1 MEKMGLRLSW
11 EETRMP
17 SLTIVILTTFLCY
30 IMQYIFCFAVDK
42 REIEKHE
49 KKIKLN
55 KYTEKLFFLWNRNE
69 KLYWLVYIIIISESI
84 LFIVVWVLYFL
95 GDINIFRNFLN
106 IYVGICSI
114 FDTILVIKILI
125 KRIKDFISGKSR

>member
-1 MEKMGLRLSW
+1 M
-11 EETRMP
+11 
-17 SLTIVILTTFLCY
+17 TTFLCY
-30 IMQYIFCFAVDK
+30 IMQYIFCFVVDK

-95 GDINIFRNFLN
+95 GDINIFRKFLN
-106 IYVGICSI
+106 VYVGICSI
-114 FDTILVIKILI
+114 SDTILVIKILI

>member
-1 MEKMGLRLSW
+1 MGLRLSW

-69 KLYWLVYIIIISESI
+69 KLYLLVYIIIISESI
-84 LFIVVWVLYFL
+84 IFIVIWVLYFL
-95 GDINIFRNFLN
+95 GDINIFRKFLN
-106 IYVGICSI
+106 VYVGIRSI

-125 KRIKDFISGKSR
+125 KRVKDYITSKNR

>member
-1 MEKMGLRLSW
+1 
-11 EETRMP
+11 MP

-30 IMQYIFCFAVDK
+30 IMQYIFCFVVDK

-84 LFIVVWVLYFL
+84 LFIVIWVLYFL
-95 GDINIFRNFLN
+95 GDINIFRKFLN

-114 FDTILVIKILI
+114 FDTILAIKILI
-125 KRIKDFISGKSR
+125 KRVKDYITSKNR

>member
-1 MEKMGLRLSW
+1 
-11 EETRMP
+11 MP
-17 SLTIVILTTFLCY
+17 SLTIVILVTFLRY

-42 REIEKHE
+42 TDIEKHE

-84 LFIVVWVLYFL
+84 LFIVIWVLYFL
-95 GDINIFRNFLN
+95 GDINIFRKFLN

-114 FDTILVIKILI
+114 CDTILVIKILI
-125 KRIKDFISGKSR
+125 KRVKDNRSTKVGKCFAE

>member
-1 MEKMGLRLSW
+1 
-11 EETRMP
+11 MP
-17 SLTIVILTTFLCY
+17 SLIIVILVTFLRY
-30 IMQYIFCFAVDK
+30 TMQYILCFAVDK
-42 REIEKHE
+42 TDIEKHE

-95 GDINIFRNFLN
+95 GDINIFRKFLN

-114 FDTILVIKILI
+114 CDTILVIKILI
-125 KRIKDFISGKSR
+125 KRVKDYIISKNR

>member
-1 MEKMGLRLSW
+1 
-11 EETRMP
+11 MP

-30 IMQYIFCFAVDK
+30 TMQYIFCFAVDK
-42 REIEKHE
+42 TDIEKHE

-95 GDINIFRNFLN
+95 GDINIFRKFLN
-106 IYVGICSI
+106 IYVGICSTC
-114 FDTILVIKILI
+114 DTILVIKILI
-125 KRIKDFISGKSR
+125 KRVKDYIISKNR

>member
-1 MEKMGLRLSW
+1 
-11 EETRMP
+11 MP
-17 SLTIVILTTFLCY
+17 SLTSVILTTFLCY
-30 IMQYIFCFAVDK
+30 IMQYIFCFVVDK

-55 KYTEKLFFLWNRNE
+55 KYTEKLFFIWNRNE

-95 GDINIFRNFLN
+95 GDINIFRKFLN

-114 FDTILVIKILI
+114 FDTILVIKILM
-125 KRIKDFISGKSR
+125 KRVKDYIISKNR

>member
-1 MEKMGLRLSW
+1 
-11 EETRMP
+11 MP

-55 KYTEKLFFLWNRNE
+55 KYTEKIFFLWNRNE

-95 GDINIFRNFLN
+95 GDINIFRKFLN
-106 IYVGICSI
+106 VYVGIRSI
-114 FDTILVIKILI
+114 FDTILVIKILK
-125 KRIKDFISGKSR
+125 KRVKDFISGKSR

>member
-1 MEKMGLRLSW
+1 
-11 EETRMP
+11 MP

-30 IMQYIFCFAVDK
+30 IMQYIFCFVVDK

-55 KYTEKLFFLWNRNE
+55 KYTKKLFFLWNRNE

-84 LFIVVWVLYFL
+84 LFIVIWVLYFL
-95 GDINIFRNFLN
+95 GDINIFRKFLN

-114 FDTILVIKILI
+114 FDTILAIKILI
-125 KRIKDFISGKSR
+125 KRVKDYITSKNR

>member
-1 MEKMGLRLSW
+1 
-11 EETRMP
+11 MP
-17 SLTIVILTTFLCY
+17 SLTIVILVTFLRY

-42 REIEKHE
+42 TDIEKHE

-84 LFIVVWVLYFL
+84 LFIVVWILYFL
-95 GDINIFRNFLN
+95 GDINIFRKFLN
-106 IYVGICSI
+106 MYVGICSI
-114 FDTILVIKILI
+114 CDTILVIKILI
-125 KRIKDFISGKSR
+125 KRVKDYIISKNR

>member
-1 MEKMGLRLSW
+1 MGLRLSW

-55 KYTEKLFFLWNRNE
+55 KYTKKLFFLWNRNE

-84 LFIVVWVLYFL
+84 LFIVIWVLYFL
-95 GDINIFRNFLN
+95 CDINIFRKFLN

-125 KRIKDFISGKSR
+125 KRVKDFISGKSR

>member
-1 MEKMGLRLSW
+1 
-11 EETRMP
+11 MP
-17 SLTIVILTTFLCY
+17 SLTSVILTTFLCY

-69 KLYWLVYIIIISESI
+69 KLYWLVYIIIISEGI
-84 LFIVVWVLYFL
+84 LFIVVWILYFL
-95 GDINIFRNFLN
+95 GDINIFRKFLN

-114 FDTILVIKILI
+114 CDTILVIKILI
-125 KRIKDFISGKSR
+125 KRVKDYIISKNR

>member
-1 MEKMGLRLSW
+1 
-11 EETRMP
+11 MP
-17 SLTIVILTTFLCY
+17 SLTIVILVTFLCY

-55 KYTEKLFFLWNRNE
+55 KYTEKIFFLWNRNE

-84 LFIVVWVLYFL
+84 LFIVVWILYFL
-95 GDINIFRNFLN
+95 GDINIFRKFLN
-106 IYVGICSI
+106 MYVGICSI
-114 FDTILVIKILI
+114 CDTILVIKILI
-125 KRIKDFISGKSR
+125 KRVKDYIISKNR

>member
-1 MEKMGLRLSW
+1 MGLRLSW

-69 KLYWLVYIIIISESI
+69 KLYWLGYIIIISESI

-95 GDINIFRNFLN
+95 GDINIFRKFLN

>member
-1 MEKMGLRLSW
+1 
-11 EETRMP
+11 MP

-55 KYTEKLFFLWNRNE
+55 KYTKKLFFLWNRNE

-84 LFIVVWVLYFL
+84 IFIVIWVLYFL
-95 GDINIFRNFLN
+95 GDINIFRKFLN
-106 IYVGICSI
+106 VYVGIRSI
-114 FDTILVIKILI
+114 FDTILVIKILK
-125 KRIKDFISGKSR
+125 KRVKDFISGKSR

>member
-1 MEKMGLRLSW
+1 MGLRLSW

-30 IMQYIFCFAVDK
+30 IMQYIFCFVVDK

-55 KYTEKLFFLWNRNE
+55 KYTKKLFFYGIGMKN
-69 KLYWLVYIIIISESI
+69 YIGWYIS
-84 LFIVVWVLYFL
+84 
-95 GDINIFRNFLN
+95 
-106 IYVGICSI
+106 
-114 FDTILVIKILI
+114 
-125 KRIKDFISGKSR
+125 

>member
-1 MEKMGLRLSW
+1 MGLRLSW

-84 LFIVVWVLYFL
+84 LFIVIWVLYFL
-95 GDINIFRNFLN
+95 GDINIFRKFLN
-106 IYVGICSI
+106 VYVGIRSI
-114 FDTILVIKILI
+114 FDTILVIKILK
-125 KRIKDFISGKSR
+125 KRVKDFISGKSR

>member
-1 MEKMGLRLSW
+1 
-11 EETRMP
+11 MP

-55 KYTEKLFFLWNRNE
+55 KYTEKIFFLWNRNE
-69 KLYWLVYIIIISESI
+69 KLYWLVYIIIISEGI

-95 GDINIFRNFLN
+95 GDINIFRKFLN
-106 IYVGICSI
+106 VYVGIRSI
-114 FDTILVIKILI
+114 FDTILVIKILK
-125 KRIKDFISGKSR
+125 KRVKDFISGKSR

>member
-1 MEKMGLRLSW
+1 
-11 EETRMP
+11 MP
-17 SLTIVILTTFLCY
+17 SLIIVILVTFLRY
-30 IMQYIFCFAVDK
+30 TMQYILCFAIDK
-42 REIEKHE
+42 TDIEKHE

-95 GDINIFRNFLN
+95 GDINIFRKFLN
-106 IYVGICSI
+106 VYVGIRSI

-125 KRIKDFISGKSR
+125 KRVKDCITSKNR

>member
-1 MEKMGLRLSW
+1 
-11 EETRMP
+11 MP
-17 SLTIVILTTFLCY
+17 SLTIVILVTFLRY

-42 REIEKHE
+42 TDIEKHE

-84 LFIVVWVLYFL
+84 LFIVVWILYFL
-95 GDINIFRNFLN
+95 GDINIFRKFLN
-106 IYVGICSI
+106 MYVGICSI
-114 FDTILVIKILI
+114 CDTILVIKILM
-125 KRIKDFISGKSR
+125 KRVKDYIISKNR

>member
-1 MEKMGLRLSW
+1 MGLRLSW

-17 SLTIVILTTFLCY
+17 SLTVVILTTFLCY
-30 IMQYIFCFAVDK
+30 IMQYSFCFVVDK

-55 KYTEKLFFLWNRNE
+55 KYTKKLFFLWNRNE

-95 GDINIFRNFLN
+95 GDINILRKFLN

-125 KRIKDFISGKSR
+125 KRVKDYITSKNR

>member
-1 MEKMGLRLSW
+1 
-11 EETRMP
+11 MP
-17 SLTIVILTTFLCY
+17 SLTSVILTTFLCY
-30 IMQYIFCFAVDK
+30 IMQYIFCFGVDK

-84 LFIVVWVLYFL
+84 IFIVIWVLYFL
-95 GDINIFRNFLN
+95 GDINIFRKFVNV
-106 IYVGICSI
+106 YVGIRSI

-125 KRIKDFISGKSR
+125 KRVKDCITSKNR

>member
-1 MEKMGLRLSW
+1 
-11 EETRMP
+11 MP
-17 SLTIVILTTFLCY
+17 SLTIVILVTFLCY

-42 REIEKHE
+42 MDIEKHE

-84 LFIVVWVLYFL
+84 LFIVVWILYFL
-95 GDINIFRNFLN
+95 GDINIFRKFLN
-106 IYVGICSI
+106 MYVGICSI
-114 FDTILVIKILI
+114 CDTILVIKILI
-125 KRIKDFISGKSR
+125 KRVKDYIISKNR

>member
-1 MEKMGLRLSW
+1 MLSYSKLEKARSYSYDGLGNRIGFK
-11 EETRMP
+11 E
-17 SLTIVILTTFLCY
+17 
-30 IMQYIFCFAVDK
+30 
-42 REIEKHE
+42 HE

-95 GDINIFRNFLN
+95 GDINILRKFLN
-106 IYVGICSI
+106 IYVEICSI
-114 FDTILVIKILI
+114 FDVILVIKILI
-125 KRIKDFISGKSR
+125 KRVKDYITSKNR

>member
-1 MEKMGLRLSW
+1 
-11 EETRMP
+11 MP

-84 LFIVVWVLYFL
+84 LFIVIWVLYFR
-95 GDINIFRNFLN
+95 GDINIFRKFLN

-125 KRIKDFISGKSR
+125 KRVKDYIISKNR

>member
-1 MEKMGLRLSW
+1 
-11 EETRMP
+11 MP

-42 REIEKHE
+42 REIERHE

-84 LFIVVWVLYFL
+84 IFIVIWVLYFL
-95 GDINIFRNFLN
+95 GDINIFRKFLN
-106 IYVGICSI
+106 VYVGIRSI
-114 FDTILVIKILI
+114 FDTILVIKILK
-125 KRIKDFISGKSR
+125 KRVKDFISGKSR

>member
-1 MEKMGLRLSW
+1 MGLRLSW

-17 SLTIVILTTFLCY
+17 SLTSVILTTFLCY
-30 IMQYIFCFAVDK
+30 IMQYIFCFVVDK

-84 LFIVVWVLYFL
+84 LFIVIWVLYFL
-95 GDINIFRNFLN
+95 GDINIFRKFLN

-114 FDTILVIKILI
+114 CDTMLVIKILI
-125 KRIKDFISGKSR
+125 KRVKDFISGKSR

>member
-1 MEKMGLRLSW
+1 MVNLINIFVKNKKFSYSNLGKARSYSYDGLGNR
-11 EETRMP
+11 
-17 SLTIVILTTFLCY
+17 IGF
-30 IMQYIFCFAVDK
+30 K
-42 REIEKHE
+42 GHE

-84 LFIVVWVLYFL
+84 LFIVIWVLYFL

-125 KRIKDFISGKSR
+125 KRVKDYITSKNR

>member
-1 MEKMGLRLSW
+1 
-11 EETRMP
+11 MP

-30 IMQYIFCFAVDK
+30 IMQYILCFAVDK

-55 KYTEKLFFLWNRNE
+55 KYTKKLFFLWNRNE

-84 LFIVVWVLYFL
+84 IFIVIWVLYFL
-95 GDINIFRNFLN
+95 GDINIFRKFLN
-106 IYVGICSI
+106 VYVGIRSI
-114 FDTILVIKILI
+114 FDTILVIKILK
-125 KRIKDFISGKSR
+125 KRVKDFISGKSR

>member
-1 MEKMGLRLSW
+1 
-11 EETRMP
+11 MP

-30 IMQYIFCFAVDK
+30 IMQYIFCFAVNK

-55 KYTEKLFFLWNRNE
+55 KYTKKLFFLWNRNE

-95 GDINIFRNFLN
+95 GDINIFRKFLN

-114 FDTILVIKILI
+114 CDTILVIKILI

>member
-1 MEKMGLRLSW
+1 
-11 EETRMP
+11 MP
-17 SLTIVILTTFLCY
+17 SLTIVILVTFLRY

-42 REIEKHE
+42 TDIEKHE

-84 LFIVVWVLYFL
+84 LFIVVWILYFL
-95 GDINIFRNFLN
+95 GDINIFRKFLN
-106 IYVGICSI
+106 MYVGICSI
-114 FDTILVIKILI
+114 CDTILVIEILI
-125 KRIKDFISGKSR
+125 KRVKDYIISKNR

>member
-1 MEKMGLRLSW
+1 
-11 EETRMP
+11 MP
-17 SLTIVILTTFLCY
+17 SLTIVILVTFLRY

-42 REIEKHE
+42 REIERHE

-84 LFIVVWVLYFL
+84 LFIVVWILYFL
-95 GDINIFRNFLN
+95 GDINIFRKFLN
-106 IYVGICSI
+106 IYVGICSTC
-114 FDTILVIKILI
+114 DTILVIKILI
-125 KRIKDFISGKSR
+125 KRVKDFISGKSR